1 MSEKA
6 GYKKRWISG
15 LLKTVIAESPV
26 TVISGAR
33 QVGKTTLLRHELKAP
48 WHFLSLDDYDVQ
60 LQLKRDPAVI
70 LENHTHLILDE
81 VQRMPEL
88 FPLIKS
94 SVDKNPDKR
103 FVLSGSANLLLMSR
117 VSESLAG
124 RAEYLDIEPMSRAE
138 CAENRPPESLIS
150 LITGHDPAFRGQYA
164 MIQALPDA
172 VWKGGMPVIL
182 HREAEDSLNRWR
194 DGYTAAYL
202 ERDLRQLSQVEHLA
216 DFKKLMQAAALH
228 TGGIIN
234 QSSLAR
240 DTGLSQ
246 PTVHRY
252 LNLLEMGKMIHRL
265 PVYRASRTT
274 RLVKSPKL
282 MWADSGLACHLA
294 GFYKPVTLSMSREW
308 GRMLE
313 CFVYSQLRALCA
325 LISPKPVFYTW
336 RTQRGEEADLI
347 IEYGQHVT
355 AIEVKSSNRA
365 RYEDTAGLQ
374 RFRRECPVP
383 SAGILFYNG
392 SEVVRMGEGL
402 AAVPLGIF
410 F

>member
-1 MSEKA
+1 MAE
-6 GYKKRWISG
+6 YKKRWIAG
-15 LLKTVIAESPV
+15 LLKAVIAESPV

-33 QVGKTTLLRHELKAP
+33 QVGKTTLLRNELKAP

-60 LQLKRDPAVI
+60 SQLKRDPAVI
-70 LENHTHLILDE
+70 LENHSHLILDE

-103 FVLSGSANLLLMSR
+103 CVLSGSANLLLMSK

-124 RAEYLDIEPMSRAE
+124 RAEYLDIEPMSRGE
-138 CAENRPPESLIS
+138 CAESSPPESLIS
-150 LITGHDPAFRGQYA
+150 LITGRQPVFRGQYV
-164 MIQALPDA
+164 MIDALPDA

-182 HREAEDSLNRWR
+182 HRDSAVSLNRWR

-202 ERDLRQLSQVEHLA
+202 ERDLRQLSQVENLA
-216 DFKKLMQAAALH
+216 DFKKLMQAAALY
-228 TGGIIN
+228 TGGIVN

-240 DTGLSQ
+240 DTGLTQ

-265 PVYRASRTT
+265 PVYRAGRTSR
-274 RLVKSPKL
+274 LAKSPKM

-294 GFYKPVTLSMSREW
+294 GFYEADTLRKSREW

-336 RTQRGEEADLI
+336 RTQKGEEADLI
-347 IEYGQHVT
+347 IEYGQRATV
-355 AIEVKSSNRA
+355 IEIKSSTRA

-374 RFRRECPVP
+374 RFRKECPVP

-392 SEVVRMGEGL
+392 SDVLQMGEGL
-402 AAVPLGIF
+402 AAVPLGVF